1 MRFAS
6 GVSFTMVE
14 ELLPDLYR
22 VEIPLPGSPLKALN
36 SYIVK
41 GRERFLIIDT
51 GLNREECLRPML
63 SALKKLEVDLNRTDF
78 FITHLHADHSGLV
91 GALVTDTSKVY
102 FNRPEASSVAFQISE
117 DFWKGLFAFYH
128 SNGFPEDEIKK
139 VREGHPGYRY
149 SIRNQINLTVTD
161 EGDEIEVGDYLFRC
175 IETPG
180 HSPGH
185 TCLYEASKKVLVC
198 GDHILFDITPNI
210 TYWGQLKNSLK
221 QYLTNLEKVYTLD
234 VNLVLPGH
242 RNLWNNHRKRIMELQ
257 EHHRNRLDEVLFA
270 LEDSEKTA
278 WEVAPYITW
287 DIGCNSW
294 EEFPSVQKWFAVGET
309 IAHLDYLE
317 ADGRARK
324 ETKNHKVLYSLS

>member
-1 MRFAS
+1 MRLAS
-6 GVSFTMVE
+6 GVNFTMVE

-41 GRERFLIIDT
+41 GRERFLVIDT
-51 GLNREECLRPML
+51 GLNREECLRPMR
-63 SALKKLEVDLNRTDF
+63 SALKELDIDLSRTDF

-91 GALVTDTSKVY
+91 GTLATDTSKVY
-102 FNRPEASSVAFQISE
+102 FNRTEANFVVFQGSE
-117 DFWKGLFAFYH
+117 DYWKGLFAFYH
-128 SNGFPEDEIKK
+128 SNGFPEEEISK

-149 SIRNQINLTVTD
+149 SLGRQINLVTTE

-185 TCLYEASKKVLVC
+185 TCLYEASKKILVC

-210 TYWGQLKNSLK
+210 TCWGQLKNSLK
-221 QYLTNLEKVYTLD
+221 QYLINLEKVYTLD

-242 RNLWNNHRKRIMELQ
+242 RNLWNDHKKRIMELQ
-257 EHHRNRLDEVLFA
+257 EHHRNRLNEALFA
-270 LEDSEKTA
+270 MEDGEKTA

-309 IAHLDYLE
+309 IAHLDYLD

-324 ETKNHKVLYSLS
+324 ETKDQKVLYSLA

>member
-1 MRFAS
+1 
-6 GVSFTMVE
+6 MVE

-41 GRERFLIIDT
+41 GREQFLIIDT

-63 SALKKLEVDLNRTDF
+63 SALKELEVDLSKTDF
-78 FITHLHADHSGLV
+78 FITHFHADHSGLV
-91 GALVTDTSKVY
+91 GTLATDTSKVY
-102 FNRPEASSVAFQISE
+102 LNRPEASSVAFQSSE

-128 SNGFPEDEIKK
+128 SNGFPEEEIKEVLK
-139 VREGHPGYRY
+139 GHPGYRHG
-149 SIRNQINLTVTD
+149 IRHQVNLTVTE

-185 TCLYEASKKVLVC
+185 TCLYEASKKILLC

-210 TYWGQLKNSLK
+210 TCWKQLENSLK

-242 RNLWNNHRKRIMELQ
+242 RNFWDNHRKRITELQ
-257 EHHRNRLDEVLFA
+257 QHHRNRLDEALFA
-270 LEDSEKTA
+270 LEGGEKTA

-287 DIGCNSW
+287 DMDCGSW

-324 ETKNHKVLYSLS
+324 GMKNHKVLYSLA

>member
-1 MRFAS
+1 MI
-6 GVSFTMVE
+6 E

-36 SYIVK
+36 SYIIR

-51 GLNREECLRPML
+51 GLDREECLRPML
-63 SALKKLEVDLNRTDF
+63 SALKELEIDLNRTDF

-91 GALVTDTSKVY
+91 GTLATDTSKVY
-102 FNRPEASSVAFQISE
+102 FNKPEAFSVAFQGSE
-117 DFWKGLFAFYH
+117 KYWEELLAFYR
-128 SNGFPEDEIKK
+128 SNGFPQGEIKK
-139 VREGHPGYRY
+139 VCEGHPGYRY
-149 SIRNQINLTVTD
+149 SIKHQINLVTTE

-185 TCLYEASKKVLVC
+185 TCLYEANKKVLVC

-210 TYWGQLKNSLK
+210 TCWRQLKNSLK
-221 QYLTNLEKVYTLD
+221 QYLANLEKVYTLD

-242 RNLWNNHRKRIMELQ
+242 RSLCNDHRKRIMELQ
-257 EHHRNRLDEVLFA
+257 EHHRNRLSEVLFA
-270 LEDSEKTA
+270 LEGGEKTA

-287 DIGCNSW
+287 DIDCNSW

-324 ETKNHKVLYSLS
+324 ETKNHKVLYSLA

>member
-1 MRFAS
+1 MI
-6 GVSFTMVE
+6 E

-22 VEIPLPGSPLKALN
+22 VEIPLPRSPLKALN

-41 GRERFLIIDT
+41 GNGRFLIIDT
-51 GLNREECLRPML
+51 GMNREECLRPMR
-63 SALKKLEVDLNRTDF
+63 SALQKLGIDLDKTDF

-91 GALVTDTSKVY
+91 GTLATDTSKVY
-102 FNRPEASSVAFQISE
+102 FNKLEASFVASQGSE
-117 DFWKGLFAFYH
+117 DYWKGLFVFYR

-139 VREGHPGYRY
+139 VWEGHPGYRY
-149 SIRNQINLTVTD
+149 SSRRQIKLTVVE

-210 TYWGQLKNSLK
+210 TYWEELKNPLK

-242 RNLWNNHRKRIMELQ
+242 RSLWNNHRKRIMELQ
-257 EHHRNRLDEVLFA
+257 EHHRNRLNEALFA
-270 LEDSEKTA
+270 LEDGEKTA

-324 ETKNHKVLYSLS
+324 ETKNHKVLYSLA

>member
-1 MRFAS
+1 MI
-6 GVSFTMVE
+6 E

-36 SYIVK
+36 SYIIR

-51 GLNREECLRPML
+51 GLDREECLRPML
-63 SALKKLEVDLNRTDF
+63 SALKELEIDLNRTDF

-91 GALVTDTSKVY
+91 GTLATDTSKVY
-102 FNRPEASSVAFQISE
+102 FNKPEAFSVAFQGSE
-117 DFWKGLFAFYH
+117 KYWEELLAFYR
-128 SNGFPEDEIKK
+128 SNGFPQGEIKK
-139 VREGHPGYRY
+139 VCEGHPGYRY
-149 SIRNQINLTVTD
+149 SIKHQINLVTTE

-185 TCLYEASKKVLVC
+185 TCLYEANKKVLVC
-198 GDHILFDITPNI
+198 GGHILFDITPNI
-210 TYWGQLKNSLK
+210 TCWRQLKNSLK
-221 QYLTNLEKVYTLD
+221 QYLANLEKVYTLD

-242 RNLWNNHRKRIMELQ
+242 RSLCNDHRKRIMELQ
-257 EHHRNRLDEVLFA
+257 EHHRNRLSEVLFA
-270 LEDSEKTA
+270 LEGGEKTA

-287 DIGCNSW
+287 DIDCNSW

-324 ETKNHKVLYSLS
+324 ETKDHKVLYSLT

>member
-1 MRFAS
+1 MI
-6 GVSFTMVE
+6 E

-22 VEIPLPGSPLKALN
+22 VEIPLPRSPLKALN

-41 GRERFLIIDT
+41 GNGRFLIIDT
-51 GLNREECLRPML
+51 GMNREECLRPMR
-63 SALKKLEVDLNRTDF
+63 SALQKLGIDLDKTDF

-91 GALVTDTSKVY
+91 GTLATDTSKVY
-102 FNRPEASSVAFQISE
+102 FNKPEASFISFKGSEE
-117 DFWKGLFAFYH
+117 DWKGLFVFYR

-139 VREGHPGYRY
+139 VWEGHPGYRY
-149 SIRNQINLTVTD
+149 SSRRQINLTTTE

-210 TYWGQLKNSLK
+210 TYWEGLENPLK

-242 RNLWNNHRKRIMELQ
+242 RSLWNNHRKRIMELQ
-257 EHHRNRLDEVLFA
+257 EHHRNRLNEALFA
-270 LEDSEKTA
+270 LEDGEKTA

-309 IAHLDYLE
+309 IAHLNYLE
-317 ADGRARK
+317 AGGRARK
-324 ETKNHKVLYSLS
+324 ETKNHKVLYSLA